1 MTAAFSCSSSLN
13 AHGPSGPD
21 DLFVEIAAQI
31 RTRGYVVVSDFLP
44 QPLLHSLF
52 MQIKETDE
60 QAFKRA
66 GIGRDTDFHVNSF
79 VRGDHIL
86 WLDERHDGA
95 NAYFDWIEQLRLTLN
110 RELLLGL
117 FDYECHYAY
126 YPENAFYKKH
136 VDAFRGHSNRR
147 LSTVLYLNPAWQ
159 PDHGGELVLYSED
172 GEQSLLTVAPTF
184 GTMVLFLSE
193 VFPHEVL
200 PTRKSRYSLTGWF
213 RVHEPGVF

>member
-1 MTAAFSCSSSLN
+1 MTAVFRTQ
-13 AHGPSGPD
+13 GPSGD
-21 DLFVEIAAQI
+21 DTFARIADSI
-31 RTRGYVVVSDFLP
+31 RTDGYVVVNDFLP
-44 QPLLHSLF
+44 QPLLYSLF
-52 MQIKETDE
+52 TQIKQTDE
-60 QAFKRA
+60 QEFKRA
-66 GIGRDTDFHVNSF
+66 GIGRDNDFHVNSF
-79 VRGDHIL
+79 VRGDHIK
-86 WLDERHDGA
+86 WLNGEGADDGA
-95 NAYFDWIEQLRLTLN
+95 SAYFDWMEELRLYLN

-136 VDAFRGHSNRR
+136 VDAFRGTSNRR

-159 PDHGGELVLYSED
+159 PDNGGELVLYSED
-172 GEQSLLTVAPTF
+172 SSGVLLTVPPSF

-213 RVHEPGVF
+213 RVNEPSLVL